1 MSEKQLPTGGCPG
14 SASRQFQSQMSTCES
29 SAGGSVIEQNQK
41 SGSAGN
47 SPSALAQWPVQLHLV
62 PPTAPYFQNADL
74 VVTADCVP
82 FAYADYHRDFLKGRA
97 VVVGCPKLD
106 NLQAYVEKLTEIFS
120 ANQLKS
126 VEVLLMEVPCCSG
139 LAQATKIA
147 RERAGAD
154 FQLKVTTIGVRGE
167 NFGCTEA

>member
-154 FQLKVTTIGVRGE
+154 FPLKVTTIGVRGE